1 MTLKEQIPADFN
13 STFLNEEE
21 FARTCDWNG
30 KPLRIV
36 ESAVANTE
44 KSEATGIATKRVQVI
59 CKAEDLKA
67 PAPMEEISLD
77 GKEWYV
83 FDVQKP
89 IGHLIIVL
97 ERRAA

>member
-1 MTLKEQIPADFN
+1 MTFKEQIPKDFD

-30 KPLRIV
+30 KPLKIV
-36 ESAVANTE
+36 ESAFTNTE
-44 KSEATGIATKRVQVI
+44 KSEAQGITGKRVQII
-59 CKAEDLKA
+59 CKAGDLKA
-67 PAPMEEISLD
+67 PKPMEEVSLD
-77 GKEWYV
+77 GKDWLV

-89 IGHLIIVL
+89 IGHLVIIL